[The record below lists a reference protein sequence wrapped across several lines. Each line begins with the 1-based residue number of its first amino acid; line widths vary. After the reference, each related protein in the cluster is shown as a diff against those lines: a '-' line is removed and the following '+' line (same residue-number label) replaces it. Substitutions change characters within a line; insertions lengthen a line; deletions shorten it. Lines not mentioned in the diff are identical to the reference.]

1 MRGVGCA
8 RRDRRYS
15 PGKAWRALSP
25 KSQAA
30 RKATRNAQEQPEA
43 FARANLGVMS
53 ETEDYPGPS
62 QKQPEKEGQEQ
73 GRANEH
79 MVKPTERPKPHPKTD
94 KVVEPRRETPSRGD
108 P

>member
-1 MRGVGCA
+1 MA
-8 RRDRRYS
+8 RAQ
-15 PGKAWRALSP
+15 PQIAGGK
-25 KSQAA
+25 KAA
-30 RKATRNAQEQPEA
+30 RTREKQPEA

-62 QKQPEKEGQEQ
+62 QKQPEKEGQEK

-79 MVKPTERPKPHPKTD
+79 MVKPTERPKPHPKAD
-94 KVVEPRRETPSRGD
+94 KVVEPRRKTPSRGN